1 MNETKFEPYVP
12 AKAKILE
19 FTLKAV
25 IIGALFGIL
34 FGAITVY
41 LGLKVGLTVSA
52 SIPIAVLAISL
63 IKKFGHSQF
72 WKINCQTIGSAG
84 ESIAAGV
91 VFTIPAFL
99 FLSHGDDYFHYFQI
113 FVLALVGGLLGVLFM
128 VPLRRA
134 LIVQEHHK
142 LPFSEGTACGN
153 VLIAGEKGGSPAK
166 KMYYG
171 IGIAFIYK
179 LLMSVFGFWKDTA
192 GYILKWGQA
201 WHSKWGQAWHSG
213 IF

>member
-12 AKAKILE
+12 AKAKVPE

-63 IKKFGHSQF
+63 IKKFGHST
-72 WKINCQTIGSAG
+72 ILENNIVQTIGSAG

-91 VFTIPAFL
+91 VFTIPRVALSIPRQRL
-99 FLSHGDDYFHYFQI
+99 FSLFSNLCPGACRGSAGSSVHGPTSSSI
-113 FVLALVGGLLGVLFM
+113 NCA
-128 VPLRRA
+128 
-134 LIVQEHHK
+134 
-142 LPFSEGTACGN
+142 GT
-153 VLIAGEKGGSPAK
+153 P
-166 KMYYG
+166 
-171 IGIAFIYK
+171 
-179 LLMSVFGFWKDTA
+179 
-192 GYILKWGQA
+192 
-201 WHSKWGQAWHSG
+201 
-213 IF
+213 